1 MTDRAFLSVLR
12 HKRLFLLSSV
22 PNWLVTR
29 RIRKGRWAAKNS
41 TVSSCCL
48 LWSLRLLLHQNFP
61 APPPSSSSANA
72 SFLSPPPS
80 PSLRGSVVYR
90 LASIRQCKGRSQSRG
105 SAGCNRLQM
114 LDWVVRLAPPSPG
127 LVTGLVRSRCL
138 ELFLRPPASSC
149 SVFIGHLLSDAAR
162 PWEVVPGVVGSGP
175 LVGVGLA

>member
-1 MTDRAFLSVLR
+1 MTDRASLSVLR

-22 PNWLVTR
+22 PNWLVSR
-29 RIRKGRWAAKNS
+29 RIRKGRWAARNS

-61 APPPSSSSANA
+61 APPPSSFSANA

-105 SAGCNRLQM
+105 SAGCNRLQI

-138 ELFLRPPASSC
+138 EQSLRPSASSC
-149 SVFIGHLLSDAAR
+149 SLFIGHQLTATRRGTGRWCL
-162 PWEVVPGVVGSGP
+162 E
-175 LVGVGLA
+175 